1 MSPPARALIAVMAA
15 FVAFTTLWPLLLPLI
30 LALASVS
37 SSFLTFVL
45 SPSSPSSL
53 VRLCTHKLVTHTVA
67 KYYVKKVLRAA
78 HAFVVRRETGEWV
91 RWIRRLGDSCAGAA
105 CLNDVPFLGP
115 VFDAQNDAGTEA
127 RGDGDDEL
135 LTLSSALA
143 TALDSVRDVVAG
155 AEPPVRLSAAER
167 RRSIDAVVAG
177 CVGECR

>member
-1 MSPPARALIAVMAA
+1 MAA

-37 SSFLTFVL
+37 SSFLTFA
-45 SPSSPSSL
+45 SSPSSL
-53 VRLCTHKLVTHTVA
+53 ARLCTHKLVTHTVA

-78 HAFVVRRETGEWV
+78 HAFVVRRVTGEWV

-105 CLNDVPFLGP
+105 CLNDVPFP
-115 VFDAQNDAGTEA
+115 SPIFDAQNDAGTEA

-135 LTLSSALA
+135 LTLASALA

-177 CVGECR
+177 RVGEFC